1 MTFEAAAT
9 PSDPPRP
16 WRVKVSVGAGV
27 AACLFVLALYA
38 RQRPGVI
45 SDWDPTW
52 VGTTALL
59 EGENPYAAIRVP
71 PWPNW
76 LLYPLPALLVTAPF
90 TFLPLPLARDAADLC
105 RADVGLELR

>member
-52 VGTTALL
+52 VGTTARTSRVGTPSQRSHPSQVLS
-59 EGENPYAAIRVP
+59 GVPASAWWKRAAV
-71 PWPNW
+71 
-76 LLYPLPALLVTAPF
+76 AVT
-90 TFLPLPLARDAADLC
+90 R
-105 RADVGLELR
+105 